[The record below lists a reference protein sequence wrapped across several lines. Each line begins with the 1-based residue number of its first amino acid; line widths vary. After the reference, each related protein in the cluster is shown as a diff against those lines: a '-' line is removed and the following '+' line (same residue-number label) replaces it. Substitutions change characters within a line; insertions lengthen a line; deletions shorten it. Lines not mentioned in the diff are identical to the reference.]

1 MEQLT
6 NQDPRAYSLYFVLK
20 FDFGTEMLSGL
31 SRNGP
36 LVIKK
41 KVPNSFPGWVF
52 LEYAKKTSSE
62 ISSS

>member
-6 NQDPRAYSLYFVLK
+6 NQDPRSYSLYFVLK
-20 FDFGTEMLSGL
+20 FDFGPEMLSGL
-31 SRNGP
+31 SR
-36 LVIKK
+36 
-41 KVPNSFPGWVF
+41 PNSFPGWVF